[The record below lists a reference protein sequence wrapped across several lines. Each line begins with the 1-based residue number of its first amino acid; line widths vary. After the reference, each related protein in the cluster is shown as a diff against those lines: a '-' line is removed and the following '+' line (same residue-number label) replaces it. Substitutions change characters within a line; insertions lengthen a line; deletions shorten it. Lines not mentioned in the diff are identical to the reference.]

1 MAKVIGFSPSSACSA
16 RQLSVLGRLLRHMD
30 RAVRRPG
37 QLNPEEW
44 SEHMLRDVGLS
55 DARWTETLPSRQPWP
70 PR

>member
-1 MAKVIGFSPSSACSA
+1 MAKVIGFSPSSACGA
-16 RQLSVLGRLLRHMD
+16 RRLSVLGRLLKHLD
-30 RAVRRPG
+30 RTVRRPA

-55 DARWTETLPSRQPWP
+55 DARWAETLPSRQPWP